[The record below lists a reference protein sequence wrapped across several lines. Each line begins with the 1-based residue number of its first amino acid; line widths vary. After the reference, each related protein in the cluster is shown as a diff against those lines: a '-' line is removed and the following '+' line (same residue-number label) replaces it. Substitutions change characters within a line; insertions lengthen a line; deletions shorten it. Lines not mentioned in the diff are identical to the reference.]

1 MCQSGSP
8 TFTPWCAP
16 QTQSLS
22 SSSNPF
28 LRLSA
33 SLVSSF
39 PSALPNP
46 HFLQQALHL
55 SNHIWSSYKREMRLH
70 PTPSHLL
77 LQEDQSRL
85 QGTFRRLAPK
95 TFLDTSCTDLLSWH
109 CTPPPAQLCQRC
121 PVGRSPHRPPHVSC
135 TDCPWP
141 SNTTLKIVA
150 QQPHRGSTT
159 LTPCANWLVDRD
171 TGSQNNKDLER

>member
-1 MCQSGSP
+1 
-8 TFTPWCAP
+8 
-16 QTQSLS
+16 
-22 SSSNPF
+22 
-28 LRLSA
+28 
-33 SLVSSF
+33 
-39 PSALPNP
+39 
-46 HFLQQALHL
+46 
-55 SNHIWSSYKREMRLH
+55 MRLH

-159 LTPCANWLVDRD
+159 LTPCANCNHRGRKGDFVRALHNFAPLFNFFNFAPFST
-171 TGSQNNKDLER
+171 TGCPPLQTLCDLHIHSIVLL